1 MKFWFIKKHKQEFR
15 IRSMCHVL
23 GVSRGA
29 FYSWLKRPESNR
41 SKENRRLLQEIIE
54 IHNANRKVYGS
65 PRVYKTLKRTQ
76 SCGKNRVARLM
87 RLNGIQAKQKRKF
100 RATTDSRHNF
110 PVAKNVLD
118 RKFNIDEPNKA
129 WVGDITHIRT
139 LEGWLYLAVIIDLY
153 SRRVVGWAMDSRINR
168 QLVCQALR
176 MAIANRSPGKGWLHH
191 SDRGSQYASDDY
203 QKLLKTRDTT
213 VSMSRKGNCWDNAVV
228 ESFFSA
234 LKKELVHHRQFK
246 TRNQAKS
253 EIFEYIEVFYNR
265 QRLHSTLDYR
275 SPIEFEEMN
284 NVA

>member
-1 MKFWFIKKHKQEFR
+1 MKFLFIKDHKQEFR
-15 IRSMCHVL
+15 IRSMCNVL

-41 SKENRRLLQEIIE
+41 SLANRRLLREIIE
-54 IHNANRKVYGS
+54 IHKTNRQVYGS
-65 PRVYKTLKRTQ
+65 PRVYKTLKRIQ

-87 RLNGIQAKQKRKF
+87 RIHGIRAKQNRKF
-100 RATTDSRHNF
+100 RATTDSKHSF
-110 PVAKNVLD
+110 AVARNVLD
-118 RKFNIDEPNKA
+118 RKFSIDEANKA

-153 SRRVVGWAMDSRINR
+153 SRKVVGWAMDNRINR
-168 QLVCQALR
+168 QLVCDALR

-203 QKLLKTRDTT
+203 QSLLRTRDTT
-213 VSMSRKGNCWDNAVV
+213 VSMSRKGNCWDNAVA

-234 LKKELVHHRQFK
+234 LKKELIHHRRFE

-253 EIFEYIEVFYNR
+253 EIFDYIEVFYNR
-265 QRLHSTLDYR
+265 QRLHSTLDYH
-275 SPIEFEEMN
+275 SPVEFEEKN
-284 NVA
+284 NVT